1 MIQIL
6 LRKNYGELNSRF
18 VSCYLIQT
26 TFFLYFSRIL
36 SELADTKIMKPKKI
50 ELGESF
56 QFIAIT
62 DSWKNQRRKRRQQ
75 ARNQQN
81 ADDKEG
87 NDTNPAPEKRIK
99 IDENPDMDRVEKVIN
114 CRYLPPLL
122 HIEVSVQSKTLSET
136 KAIVEILFTYL
147 DGTSG
152 WNGVYELLQFIQNK
166 WSR

>member
-1 MIQIL
+1 MVNLIL
-6 LRKNYGELNSRF
+6 ELLFRF
-18 VSCYLIQT
+18 LIRT
-26 TFFLYFSRIL
+26 THFLYFSRIL

-50 ELGESF
+50 KLGECF

-75 ARNQQN
+75 ARNQQY
-81 ADDKEG
+81 ADDREG
-87 NDTNPAPEKRIK
+87 NDTNPVPEKRIK
-99 IDENPDMDRVEKVIN
+99 IEENPDVERVEEVIR
-114 CRYLPPLL
+114 CRYSPLLL

-152 WNGVYELLQFIQNK
+152 LNGVHELLQFIQNK
-166 WSR
+166 WSRE